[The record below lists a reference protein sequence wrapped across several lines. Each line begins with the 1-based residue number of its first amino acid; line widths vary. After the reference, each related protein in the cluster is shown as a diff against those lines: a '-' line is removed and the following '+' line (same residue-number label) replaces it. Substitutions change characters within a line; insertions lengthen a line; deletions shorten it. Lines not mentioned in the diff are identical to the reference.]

1 MRIKSFCNLFLC
13 LFLTSVSN
21 AQNLEWAEQFGGAG
35 IDNGSA
41 IVVDSMGNSYTVG
54 TFNQTVDFD
63 PSNNTFNLVST
74 GSDDVFITKLDPSG
88 NFIWAKQIG
97 GVYSD
102 QARAAAIDTFGNIYI
117 ASSFIGSINFTT
129 SEGNESFISYGV
141 SDIFLAKLD
150 SSGNILWGRQIG
162 GASTDLVEKM
172 AIDTQGNIVLTGSF
186 YGTTDFD
193 PGISVYN
200 LTCYGQAV
208 NSDVYICK
216 LNSNG
221 DFIWAKQIG
230 GTGYDF
236 GNDITFDSSDNLF
249 ITGQFSGLCDF
260 DTGVNTFNL
269 SAIGGSD
276 VFILKLNSSGDFIWV
291 KQIGSSMNDSGKSIN
306 VDNSGEIYVSGFF
319 SDVISLNLS
328 SGNISLNPFGGTDVF
343 IAKFNSLGDVSW
355 VKQIGGNN
363 SETTMASAVDYD
375 GNLYCAGIFK
385 DLVDFNPGSPIFN
398 LQSEGN
404 YDIFLTKFSPAG
416 DFNWAVKMGG
426 VNEDY
431 VRDIAIDADGNI
443 FSTGYF
449 QDVVDFDPGSNTL
462 DLNSF
467 GSLDGYTQKLSQCSL
482 IVGFDVQTACDSY
495 TWIDGITYTSSN
507 NSAQFN
513 LLNAA
518 LNGCDSLVNLNL
530 TLNISSNSIQY
541 QTELDNYTWPING
554 QTYTQ
559 SGTYT
564 AVIPNAAGC
573 DSIITL
579 DLTMQYT
586 GITTHENQKFII
598 SPNPSSEYFM
608 LNASEDLIGE
618 AYSIIDLN
626 GKTLKAGTLMQ
637 KEQKIEISKLSE
649 GMYLFKINNEM
660 EQTFRIIKN

>member
-1 MRIKSFCNLFLC
+1 MKIKSFYNLFLC

-21 AQNLEWAEQFGGAG
+21 AQNLEWAEQIGGAG

-74 GSDDVFITKLDPSG
+74 GSDDVFITKLDPLG

-343 IAKFNSLGDVSW
+343 IAKVNSLGDVSW

>member
-343 IAKFNSLGDVSW
+343 IAKVNSLGDVSW

-462 DLNSF
+462 NLNSF

-559 SGTYT
+559 SGTYI

-649 GMYLFKINNEM
+649 GIYLFKINNEM